1 MSDTANVRR
10 IRSSDRIELAADD
23 VGPRD
28 APTVVLLH
36 GGGQTRH
43 SWSGAMAALVARGYR
58 VINVDTRGH
67 GDSDWSPHGDYHL
80 DSLVQDLR
88 AVVADLTG
96 PYAIVGASL
105 GGATAIHAAGAGI
118 GAAAIVL
125 VDIVPEPE
133 MAGVGRIVG
142 FMRANLGGFATL
154 EEAADAVAAYNPERP
169 RSSDPSG
176 LMRNL
181 RLRDDGRL
189 YWHWDPR
196 ITQSEPG
203 QHHAIVQRSA
213 IAMAERTDLPVL
225 VVRGLKSDVV
235 SDAGVAAFR
244 RILPALEVAN
254 VGGAGHMVAGD
265 RNDAFNA
272 SVLAFLER
280 HLPVEAVA

>member
-1 MSDTANVRR
+1 MNAQANVRR
-10 IRSSDRIELAADD
+10 IRSSDQIELVADD
-23 VGPRD
+23 IGPRD
-28 APTVVLLH
+28 AATVVLLH

-43 SWSGAMAALVARGYR
+43 SWSNAMAALVARGYR

-67 GDSDWSPHGDYHL
+67 GESDWSPDGDYEL

-88 AVVADLTG
+88 AVVADIAG

-154 EEAADAVAAYNPERP
+154 EEAADAVAAYNPGRP

-181 RLRDDGRL
+181 RRRDDSRL

-196 ITQSEPG
+196 ITLTDPAR
-203 QHHAIVQRSA
+203 HHAIVQRSA
-213 IAMAERTDLPVL
+213 TALAERGDLPVL
-225 VVRGLKSDVV
+225 VIRGLKSDVV

-244 RILPALEVAN
+244 KILPALEVAE

-272 SVLAFLER
+272 SVLAFLDR
-280 HLPVEAVA
+280 HLPIETVA